1 MLLSHLDVAG
11 GEASV
16 HFTVGGSGEEPEDSP
31 VSEVVLEDSVVRD
44 SEYTAADCTPGPC
57 ERMTFRRLK
66 MHGQGRQ
73 LALGAAGRLLPCDIE
88 LPIRIDKISQ

>member
-31 VSEVVLEDSVVRD
+31 VSEVVLEDSVVRA

-57 ERMTFRRLK
+57 ERMILRRLEI
-66 MHGQGRQ
+66 HGAGS
-73 LALGAAGRLLPCDIE
+73 AAGFGATGRPPACDIE
-88 LPIRIDKISQ
+88 LPIRFDKIS